1 MQPDCTCVGCQTQ
14 KKGILKVTLNDD
26 SRQLP
31 QSAAVKQKGW
41 VAKADKRF
49 GEQGSNMLEDVDL

>member
-1 MQPDCTCVGCQTQ
+1 VGCQPQ
-14 KKGILKVTLNDD
+14 KKGILKVTLDDD

-31 QSAAVKQKGW
+31 QSAAVEKKGW

-49 GEQGSNMLEDVDL
+49 GEQGSNMLEEVDL

>member
-1 MQPDCTCVGCQTQ
+1 MGCQPQ
-14 KKGILKVTLNDD
+14 KKGILKVTLDDD

-31 QSAAVKQKGW
+31 QLAAVEQKGW

-49 GEQGSNMLEDVDL
+49 GEQGSNMLGEVDL